1 MIGTMGRLHHD
12 LVVFLHSQVSSTTE
26 TRARRVRR
34 LGRSKPLISC
44 LLLTCLLGG
53 PAPLLAQTGP
63 AEVGPQD
70 RPADRPEHG
79 PGSEPENRPG
89 VSSASPSG
97 NPDEAGEASTA
108 AAPGAAPAN
117 AVTQPTWAG
126 TVELVGFGPLRTTGT
141 TTVRGFTA
149 DLDLSLGETLP
160 LLEWATQIRASV
172 EQERVGV
179 LTDLSVVRLGKQLA
193 ATSPRGLFTGR
204 AEVTAV
210 QGLYDIALRYRLG
223 ARESAVGRPGQT
235 TLIPYAG
242 IRLVQA
248 DLGVSAQVDGP
259 GGKRV
264 FEREGRL
271 ARTWVQPL
279 IGTQASVFLSPRLR
293 AFARADLG
301 GFDLAGQR
309 DLSGNAQLG
318 LGYALGNNTDLNLS
332 WRYLGIAFD
341 NGADRPNGYTTNQN
355 GVEIGL
361 KVFF

>member
-1 MIGTMGRLHHD
+1 MGGLHSDH
-12 LVVFLHSQVSSTTE
+12 VVFFHSHISRAGKIRTRRILQRSS
-26 TRARRVRR
+26 
-34 LGRSKPLISC
+34 SKPLIGG
-44 LLLTCLLGG
+44 LLLTGLIGG

-63 AEVGPQD
+63 ATVAPQD
-70 RPADRPEHG
+70 TPAGWTEHSS
-79 PGSEPENRPG
+79 GSEAENRPG
-89 VSSASPSG
+89 ASSAASPSG
-97 NPDEAGEASTA
+97 NPGQGGEASTA
-108 AAPGAAPAN
+108 AAPGTAPAT
-117 AVTQPTWAG
+117 ATAAPTWAG

-193 ATSPRGLFTGR
+193 TTSPRGLFTGR

-248 DLGVSAQVDGP
+248 DLGVSAQIDGP
-259 GGKRV
+259 GGKRL